1 MRIIVI
7 IRQAIIIMSV
17 IENCWRLSRAAS
29 LFRLVLSRPRKLWT
43 STEKD
48 IYHNM
53 PESTLPSVEPRSA
66 WRLDPVLATYLL
78 ENPGK
83 TFASLTPWDKYIIE
97 WMISERIQVIRS
109 HLIQAIFNPTAE
121 VTALR
126 ELVIHRQSFYPT
138 QMGH

>member
-1 MRIIVI
+1 MRIIV
-7 IRQAIIIMSV
+7 IIMSV

-53 PESTLPSVEPRSA
+53 LESESTLLSVEPRSV
-66 WRLDPVLATYLL
+66 WRPDPVLATYLL
-78 ENPGK
+78 EDPGK
-83 TFASLTPWDKYIIE
+83 TFASLTPWDKYTIE
-97 WMISERIQVIRS
+97 WMRSERIQVIPS
-109 HLIQAIFNPTAE
+109 HLIQAIFNLTAE

-126 ELVIHRQSFYPT
+126 KWIIHRQSFYPT

>member
-1 MRIIVI
+1 
-7 IRQAIIIMSV
+7 
-17 IENCWRLSRAAS
+17 
-29 LFRLVLSRPRKLWT
+29 
-43 STEKD
+43 
-48 IYHNM
+48 M
-53 PESTLPSVEPRSA
+53 PESTLLSVEPRSA
-66 WRLDPVLATYLL
+66 WRPDPVLATYLL
-78 ENPGK
+78 EDPGK

-126 ELVIHRQSFYPT
+126 EWVIHRQSFYPT